1 MGRALGLC
9 LSWKVLAALGAVAIA
24 VLVFAP
30 GAALAVLPLLLL
42 AACPLSMAWMMF
54 QMRGHGSQAD
64 SCHSPGPDESP
75 EAKRAR
81 LAAIRQEEQRLEFEL
96 AATAADGA
104 GTTPALHPTPTPAVR
119 S

>member
-1 MGRALGLC
+1 MGRALGMC

-30 GAALAVLPLLLL
+30 GAALAVLPLLVP
-42 AACPLSMAWMMF
+42 AACPLSMAWMMLR
-54 QMRGHGSQAD
+54 MRGHGSHAD

-81 LAAIRQEEQRLEFEL
+81 LAAIRQEEPRLELEL
-96 AATAADGA
+96 AASAADRSETA
-104 GTTPALHPTPTPAVR
+104 SSPYPTSTPAV
-119 S
+119 SL